1 MKKNAL
7 LYPINKTS
15 VNWQML
21 AQTSPFADSKT
32 VTNMFKLKIYS

>member
-7 LYPINKTS
+7 LYPINNTS

-21 AQTSPFADSKT
+21 VQTSSFFDSKT
-32 VTNMFKLKIYS
+32 VMNTFKLKIYS

>member
-7 LYPINKTS
+7 LYPIKKTS

-21 AQTSPFADSKT
+21 AQTSPLDDSET
-32 VTNMFKLKIYS
+32 VMNMFKLKIYS